1 MTKDINKNNLVIAS
15 YYKKSDSNKQIE
27 IAPFII
33 DFKKID
39 RFNLLEEYIS
49 IVWKVYINLFDEN
62 LFSVV
67 NSKDKQNKKIKL
79 YKSPNNK
86 EILSSS
92 IILTKI
98 LYTSE
103 IILKME
109 DKKRL
114 ELLSKD
120 KLNIQDILD
129 IYDFA
134 YENKSLLGFDEL
146 EFVKQHKTMV
156 KK

>member
-1 MTKDINKNNLVIAS
+1 MSKDINKNNLVIAS

-33 DFKKID
+33 DLKKID
-39 RFNLLEEYIS
+39 RFSFLEEYIS
-49 IVWKVYINLFDEN
+49 TVWKVYINLFDEN
-62 LFSVV
+62 LFSIVDNKGKQDKKLKLAKFSDKTDVV
-67 NSKDKQNKKIKL
+67 
-79 YKSPNNK
+79 
-86 EILSSS
+86 SSS

-109 DKKRL
+109 SKKRL

-120 KLNIQDILD
+120 KLTIQDILD

-146 EFVKQHKTMV
+146 ESVKQHKTMI